1 MLVSLLHRGT
11 DDSAHSW
18 LWLML
23 GVALL
28 DASQVRASVGLL
40 AWLAPVP
47 WLRYLRLTAGWPSR
61 LAFAGAL
68 FVAWTLATAKI
79 ASEPM
84 FLALAPVFALP
95 IAISQGGAYF
105 TWNLVRKRVS
115 PAIASGVFATAAAVG
130 EWAIFSLTPF
140 GSWGA
145 TAYTQLDNLP
155 LLQTASVF
163 GIAGIGALAS
173 FVAASI
179 ESIPFAS
186 GRRWRLVATAGALVV
201 IAYAWGTARLALAD
215 VAEPETIAVA
225 AITTDSDVRG
235 LPLPSREATH
245 SWDRMLLDR
254 TRQAAQGGAVLAVW
268 PEAATL
274 VWPDE
279 ETTWLEQVQ
288 TVARADRIDIVTA
301 YVVPTEATP
310 FAYRNELRF
319 VSHDGTL
326 GPVYAKHHPVP
337 GEPAIKGNGP
347 VPIVDLDWGR
357 LSGAICYDYDFPAMG
372 RSRAVVDFVAVPASD
387 WRGIDPVHAQ
397 MAAVRGV
404 ESGHSVL
411 RATRWGLSLAT
422 DPYGRIRAWHS
433 AFERSKSGIMYAELP
448 REHIRTLY
456 ALWGDFPLAV
466 LSVLV
471 VALVATNL
479 LRKQA
484 SINVATPRTER

>member
-1 MLVSLLHRGT
+1 
-11 DDSAHSW
+11 
-18 LWLML
+18 ML
-23 GVALL
+23 GGGLIA
-28 DASQVRASVGLL
+28 ASQVRAGVGFL

-68 FVAWTLATAKI
+68 FGAWTLATAKI

-84 FLALAPVFALP
+84 FLALAPIFALP
-95 IAISQGGAYF
+95 ITISQIGAYLA
-105 TWNLVRKRVS
+105 WDLVRKRLS
-115 PAIASGVFATAAAVG
+115 PVIASGVFAIAAAVG

-163 GIAGIGALAS
+163 GIAGIGALVS
-173 FVAASI
+173 FVAASV
-179 ESIPFAS
+179 ESIPFVS
-186 GRRWRLVATAGALVV
+186 ERPWRVVATAGALVV
-201 IAYAWGTARLALAD
+201 SAHALGTARLALAD

-235 LPLPSREATH
+235 LPLPSRAATH
-245 SWDRMLLDR
+245 TWDRVLLDR
-254 TRQAAQGGAVLAVW
+254 TREAAQGGAVLAVW

-274 VWPDE
+274 IWPDE
-279 ETTWLEQVQ
+279 ETTWLDQVQ
-288 TVARADRIDIVTA
+288 TVARASKIDIVAA
-301 YVVPTEATP
+301 YVMPTEATP
-310 FAYRNELRF
+310 FAYRNEFRF
-319 VSHDGTL
+319 VSHDGAL

-337 GEPAIKGNGP
+337 GEPAIKGAGP
-347 VPIVDLDWGR
+347 APLVERNWGWF
-357 LSGAICYDYDFPAMG
+357 SGAICYDYDFPAMG
-372 RSRAVVDFVAVPASD
+372 RGRAGVDLVAVPASD

-397 MAAVRGV
+397 MAAVRGI

-433 AFERSKSGIMYAELP
+433 AFERSGSGIMYAEVP
-448 REHIRTLY
+448 RKHIRTLY

-466 LSVLV
+466 VSALV
-471 VALVATNL
+471 AALVATKL
-479 LRKQA
+479 LRKRAHFNEPLPTA
-484 SINVATPRTER
+484 SRT